1 MKILILGGNRF
12 VGKLVAERLSKHNY
26 PGNLLYK
33 HDVTILN
40 RSGTGPSTCRIIKC
54 DRNDEKKLQVAIGN
68 ESYDC
73 IIDMCLYN
81 MEQAKKSIPIF
92 ETITKK
98 YIFLSSIAYRYE
110 FFGHYGK
117 QKKLIEDYIRS
128 SKLPY
133 INLRPT
139 YIIGEGDHTK
149 RFQYYIDQILNNKPI
164 PIDGSGQ
171 KLITF
176 VDAQDVCKIICKLT
190 KKKIVNESFE
200 ISNNEY
206 TSLDDLTY
214 RLAKIMGY
222 DYMTKKLTLDSPEMA
237 KRLGSYD
244 DETCIANNF
253 KIKKALKFKF
263 KSLNST
269 IRRIYKNYEPA

>member
-12 VGKLVAERLSKHNY
+12 VGKLVAER
-26 PGNLLYK
+26 LYK

-54 DRNDEKKLQVAIGN
+54 DRNDEWKLRVAIGN

-110 FFGHYGK
+110 FFGDYGK

-128 SKLPY
+128 SKLSY

-139 YIIGEGDHTK
+139 YIIGKDDHTK
-149 RFQYYIDQILNNKPI
+149 RFEYYMNQISNNKPVA
-164 PIDGSGQ
+164 IDSDGQ

-176 VDAQDVCKIICKLT
+176 VDARDVCKIICKLVK
-190 KKKIVNESFE
+190 KKKIINKSFE
-200 ISNNEY
+200 IANNEL
-206 TSLDDLTY
+206 TSLDDVIY
-214 RLAKIMGY
+214 RVAKVMRRDRDYITHNSQESPY
-222 DYMTKKLTLDSPEMA
+222 DN
-237 KRLGSYD
+237 
-244 DETCIANNF
+244 ETCIANNF
-253 KIKKALKFKF
+253 KIKKALKFEF

-269 IRRIYKNYEPA
+269 IRRLYKHYESI